1 MLIDWRSHPSS
12 VMNCDNHWKVSTKM
26 VLLAIWLC
34 IISFSA
40 KSVFSDG
47 SIDFSQFFLKSKKK
61 NNYLSDIEDDIEE
74 DFTNRVIVPDSASS
88 CGDRLT
94 NQKLS
99 MLAVEQN
106 GVSQTESE
114 TMVAHLQD
122 TEQRV
127 RQLEEEL
134 SRVLGDFDKVKWVA
148 LDTGKIRVFLP

>member
-1 MLIDWRSHPSS
+1 MVP
-12 VMNCDNHWKVSTKM
+12 DN
-26 VLLAIWLC
+26 A
-34 IISFSA
+34 
-40 KSVFSDG
+40 
-47 SIDFSQFFLKSKKK
+47 
-61 NNYLSDIEDDIEE
+61 LSD
-74 DFTNRVIVPDSASS
+74 
-88 CGDRLT
+88 GDRLT

-114 TMVAHLQD
+114 TMVARLQD